1 MYVGALAA
9 GLTMGYTG
17 LDALSLLITNEA
29 NPDDCTTEEERTQLG
44 NEKKWVRQV
53 LPLTSR
59 HHLLLVTLLLMNAC
73 ANEAMPLFLDHLVPS
88 WLSVIISVTFV
99 LLFGEIIPSAV
110 FTGPGQLRNSAFF
123 SGLVWVLLV
132 VLSPIAWPISK
143 VRIHTCAPWYTRTH
157 TTPATVTARLAR
169 ACL

>member
-1 MYVGALAA
+1 
-9 GLTMGYTG
+9 MGYTG

-29 NPDDCTTEEERTQLG
+29 NPDECTTEEERTQLS

-123 SGLVWVLLV
+123 SGIVWVLVV

-143 VRIHTCAPWYTRTH
+143 VRITL
-157 TTPATVTARLAR
+157 TPQVEARQIS
-169 ACL
+169 